1 MTRIYNATK
10 CYPRKEERESD
21 GGQGSPKQSSL
32 TKEFISKKNKHSLWE
47 LLKATQQR
55 IIAHKLRLHKQS
67 NKILRLIYGAET
79 SCSVLPR
86 TAVSAQNSNHVTIS
100 ENQQSIPSKRGQ
112 R

>member
-1 MTRIYNATK
+1 MTGIYNATQEN
-10 CYPRKEERESD
+10 EERESD
-21 GGQGSPKQSSL
+21 GAQSPKQSSH

-79 SCSVLPR
+79 SCSVLPW
-86 TAVSAQNSNHVTIS
+86 TAVSAQNGNYVVIS

-112 R
+112 